1 MLFGNAQAVDDKNES
16 NAHLQPDQTG
26 DFPSP
31 REIRTYTADGS
42 EDNEGQNCQNVENA
56 YKENAVINAGL
67 QSLNSDR
74 EQEKFVSLL
83 TVQKEESV
91 YAGAGYKGAQN
102 KNLGGERH
110 FKSRQGGP
118 RPKMAK
124 PEEATT
130 NITTAEVT
138 VENEHPYSS
147 YRSQEGIDE

>member
-1 MLFGNAQAVDDKNES
+1 MLFGNAKASDEKTEN

-83 TVQKEESV
+83 TVQQKEESV
-91 YAGAGYKGAQN
+91 YAAAGYEDTKNN

-110 FKSRQGGP
+110 FKSR
-118 RPKMAK
+118 
-124 PEEATT
+124 
-130 NITTAEVT
+130 
-138 VENEHPYSS
+138 
-147 YRSQEGIDE
+147 